1 MPQLAFVQVMAVAG
15 LASIVA
21 VVLAMPVGARLGH
34 QAGRLL
40 LRASLIGVLG
50 VFAGCL
56 AWGAASGDL
65 GRFNAQEGVE
75 AWLQMGAFWGIVY
88 GTGYRFVS
96 AYLADKARA
105 DTAPVAHDEAT
116 AADEGSGE
124 DA

>member
-15 LASIVA
+15 LAAIIA

-34 QAGRLL
+34 RAGKLL
-40 LRASLIGVLG
+40 LRASLIGALG
-50 VFAGCL
+50 VFVACL
-56 AWGAASGDL
+56 AWGASTGDL

-96 AYLADKARA
+96 AYLTDKARVESGSA
-105 DTAPVAHDEAT
+105 GRAGAT
-116 AADEGSGE
+116 VTEERSGK
-124 DA
+124 DD

>member
-1 MPQLAFVQVMAVAG
+1 MPQLAFIQVMAVAG
-15 LASIVA
+15 LAAVVA

-34 QAGRLL
+34 RAGRLL
-40 LRASLIGVLG
+40 LRGSLIGALAA
-50 VFAGCL
+50 FAGCL
-56 AWGAASGDL
+56 LWGASTGDL
-65 GRFNAQEGVE
+65 GRFNAEEGTE

-105 DTAPVAHDEAT
+105 GVGGAG
-116 AADEGSGE
+116 AAIAEEGSSA

>member
-15 LASIVA
+15 LAAIVA

-34 QAGRLL
+34 IAGRLL
-40 LRASLIGVLG
+40 LRGSLIGALG
-50 VFAGCL
+50 VFAVCL
-56 AWGAASGDL
+56 VWGASTGDL

-96 AYLADKARA
+96 SYLADKARS
-105 DTAPVAHDEAT
+105 
-116 AADEGSGE
+116 AAGPTGRTETPAAEEGSAE